1 MICRYI
7 KHLELHT
14 DYAVNKAVRVD
25 QGLSTLAFPHSETA
39 LRDRDKLGKRFRA
52 TFVFDDKILSLPA
65 RYEAVEVE
73 RTVCRFYFIVTVPA
87 G

>member
-1 MICRYI
+1 M
-7 KHLELHT
+7 
-14 DYAVNKAVRVD
+14 D

-39 LRDRDKLGKRFRA
+39 LRDRDKLGKWLRA
-52 TFVFDDKILSLPA
+52 TFDKILSLPA

>member
-1 MICRYI
+1 M
-7 KHLELHT
+7 
-14 DYAVNKAVRVD
+14 NKAVRVD

-39 LRDRDKLGKRFRA
+39 LRDKLGKRLRA

>member
-39 LRDRDKLGKRFRA
+39 LRDRDKLGKKA
-52 TFVFDDKILSLPA
+52 PSP
-65 RYEAVEVE
+65 
-73 RTVCRFYFIVTVPA
+73 VCI
-87 G
+87 